1 MPRGVHIR
9 RSQRTLA
16 LGLCSLLF
24 AGAAAAEEPVRSPN
38 IVLFLAD
45 DLGFSDTAPYGGEV
59 PTPTISALAAGGVTF
74 TNHHTAAS
82 CAPTRGMLLTGI
94 DSHLNGVPNIPE
106 SIPPVQAKHPNYR
119 GTLNHNVVTIATLL
133 RDAGY
138 HTYMAGKWHLG
149 KSPDQLPS
157 QRGFERTIAMAD
169 TGADNWEQKP
179 YLPMYKKAN
188 WFGDGKEIELPAD
201 FYSSKFF
208 IDKTIEFIESNRRDG
223 KPFFSYVPFQ
233 AVHMPVQA
241 PQSFTDKYLGQY
253 DEGWQV
259 LRAQRLERA
268 KALGVVPEGTLL
280 APVTGT
286 PDWDALSDE
295 QKAYEAKKMAVYA
308 GMIDAMDHHMGR
320 LIAYLR
326 DIGQYDNTVF
336 IVMSDN
342 GPEASDV
349 LSGWPGM
356 YLRGW
361 FRTHGYNTD
370 YDKLGT
376 RGSFVAIGTGFG
388 VSAASPLAYYKWFAH
403 EGGMRVPLI
412 IAGESVTERGRLS
425 SAFTFVTD
433 LAPTILQ
440 IAGVESPSGTY
451 GERQIETMRGKSLL
465 PLLANEASRVHRP
478 DEPIGY
484 ELGGNAAL
492 FKGDFKIVADRGP
505 IGDGEW
511 HLFNYVKDPGEAN
524 DLRAEMPELFAE
536 MLGDYQIYV
545 RDNHVLPIPDG
556 YDQREQV
563 IFYTLRNNPNPVVLT
578 TALLLALLVSFL
590 LWRGVRRL
598 NRARGRSSTAMR

>member
-1 MPRGVHIR
+1 M
-9 RSQRTLA
+9 
-16 LGLCSLLF
+16 
-24 AGAAAAEEPVRSPN
+24 RSPN